1 MPSPFRDIDRRLVV
15 FSVASMVLMLGA
27 GIISPVLPLYA
38 GEFGVSYAGAGAL
51 VSAFALG
58 RFVFDYIGGTLSDRV
73 PARWMA
79 AGGAGLTA
87 VASLLCG
94 VAQSFPLLVAYRTLE
109 GVGSAFYVTTAMA
122 FITRTVG
129 PGQMGRAMGFYQ
141 GMLLLGVSFGPGI
154 GGYVA
159 HVAGLRA
166 PFFAY
171 ALSSGLVAA
180 SALWVVAD
188 VPPAPRPS
196 SDSGSERV
204 STLLADRAFVFA
216 LLLTAL
222 IFVTRAGLRLNL
234 IPLFAH
240 DVVGLNEFWVGVTLT
255 ITAFANFL
263 VLWHAGSL
271 IDRLGRRRTVL
282 PVLAFMVLIV
292 ASFPLAGTFWLLVLV
307 AGLLGAALGYL
318 APAPAAII
326 ADVTPAALS
335 GRAMGLYRMAADLGL
350 LVGPLIFGALAGS
363 FGFTAAF
370 AWGALLVAAVFVVGL
385 RTRETLRSSQ
395 APLGRTGVS
404 EVTEPI

>member
-15 FSVASMVLMLGA
+15 FSVASMVLMMGA

-38 GEFGVSYAGAGAL
+38 GEFGVSYTGAGAL

-58 RFVFDYIGGTLSDRV
+58 RFVFDYVGGTLSDRV

-79 AGGAGLTA
+79 GGGAALTA
-87 VASLLCG
+87 LASLLCG
-94 VAQSFPLLVAYRTLE
+94 VARSFPMLVAYRVLE
-109 GVGSAFYVTTAMA
+109 GIGSAFYVTTAMA

-154 GGYVA
+154 GGYIA

-171 ALSSGLVAA
+171 AFFSAVVAV
-180 SALWVVAD
+180 SALRLVAD
-188 VPPAPRPS
+188 VPPAPQPAA
-196 SDSGSERV
+196 DADEERV
-204 STLLADRAFVFA
+204 STLLHDRAFVFA

-222 IFVTRAGLRLNL
+222 IFITRAGLRLNL

-240 DVVGLNEFWVGVTLT
+240 DVVGLNELWVGLTLT

-271 IDRLGRRRTVL
+271 IDRRGRRRTVL
-282 PVLAFMVLIV
+282 PVLAFTTVIV
-292 ASFPLAGTFWLLVLV
+292 AVFPLARSFSLLVLV

-326 ADVTPAALS
+326 ADVTPVALS

-350 LVGPLIFGALAGS
+350 LVGPLAFGAIAGS

-370 AWGALLVAAVFVVGL
+370 AWGALLAAAVFLLGV
-385 RTRETLRSSQ
+385 RTRETLRSAD
-395 APLGRTGVS
+395 APPRRIVAP
-404 EVTEPI
+404 EATEPI